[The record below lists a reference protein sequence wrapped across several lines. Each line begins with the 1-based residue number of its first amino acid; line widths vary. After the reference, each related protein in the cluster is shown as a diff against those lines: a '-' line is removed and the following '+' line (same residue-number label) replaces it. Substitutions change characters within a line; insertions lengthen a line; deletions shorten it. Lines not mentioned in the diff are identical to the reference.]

1 MHECRDR
8 RSIPQSGNIQVDTRE
23 TFLTFRMYGMLD
35 IMSNTLDKTERI
47 GMTSEEK
54 STWAVAAVTMLIYGW
69 YFIKILGEAASTP
82 VSEIEYQ
89 GLLVAMVGVF
99 IVLLIVSHV
108 VIAAVTAATTGGI
121 EGSDVRDHKI
131 DRFGEYI
138 GGYVLGAGMLVV
150 LVLAM
155 AEAEYFW
162 IANAAL
168 GIMVL
173 AELVASA
180 TKIILYRRGF

>member
-1 MHECRDR
+1 M
-8 RSIPQSGNIQVDTRE
+8 
-23 TFLTFRMYGMLD
+23 TF
-35 IMSNTLDKTERI
+35 
-47 GMTSEEK
+47 EEK
-54 STWAVAAVTMLIYGW
+54 STWAVATVTVLAFGW
-69 YFIKILGEAASTP
+69 YFIKILGDAASTP
-82 VSEIEYQ
+82 VNEIEYQ
-89 GLLVAMVGVF
+89 DLLVAMVGVF

-108 VIAAVTAATTGGI
+108 VIAAIAATTRGGI
-121 EGSDVRDHKI
+121 EGSDVRDQKI
-131 DRFGEYI
+131 DRFGEYV

-155 AEAEYFW
+155 AETEYFW

-173 AELVASA
+173 AELVTSA

>member
-1 MHECRDR
+1 MSSR
-8 RSIPQSGNIQVDTRE
+8 
-23 TFLTFRMYGMLD
+23 LY
-35 IMSNTLDKTERI
+35 IMSSTLYKTGRAD
-47 GMTSEEK
+47 MAFEEK
-54 STWAVAAVTMLIYGW
+54 STWTVAAVTVLVYGW
-69 YFIKILGEAASTP
+69 YFIKILGDAASTP
-82 VSEIEYQ
+82 VNAIEYQ
-89 GLLVAMVGVF
+89 ALLLAMVGVF

-121 EGSDVRDHKI
+121 EGSDVRDEKI

-155 AEAEYFW
+155 AETEYFW

-173 AELVASA
+173 AELVTSA

>member
-1 MHECRDR
+1 MSGIPYIVSSTLYNAR
-8 RSIPQSGNIQVDTRE
+8 RASM
-23 TFLTFRMYGMLD
+23 TF
-35 IMSNTLDKTERI
+35 
-47 GMTSEEK
+47 EEK
-54 STWAVAAVTMLIYGW
+54 STWAVTAVTVLAYGW
-69 YFIKILGEAASTP
+69 YFIKILGDAASTP
-82 VSEIEYQ
+82 VNEIEYQ

-108 VIAAVTAATTGGI
+108 VIAAVAASVNGGI
-121 EGSDVRDHKI
+121 EVSDVRDQKI

-155 AEAEYFW
+155 AETEYFW

-168 GIMVL
+168 GIMVI
-173 AELVASA
+173 AELVTSA